1 MTDNNTIDWY
11 GKKLLTNSQLA
22 KHMSCKLTQLADKP
36 IEEQRFC
43 ALLLWAN
50 VYPTFVWDKKNMIAH
65 VDSLLSRAKSHK
77 PTQIAYANIDF
88 STFCNRISVNGVSR
102 TFWKIPDEGRVC
114 FESERLKI
122 DCEWSVNWMDG
133 NGCLVWK
140 WANFTF
146 NFDNDFT
153 SYKFSVNMENREF
166 SNKT

>member
-1 MTDNNTIDWY
+1 MTNNNTIDWN
-11 GKKLLTNSQLA
+11 GKKPLTNSQLA
-22 KHMSCKLTQLADKP
+22 KHMSCKLAQLAYKP

-50 VYPTFVWDKKNMIAH
+50 VYPTFVWDKKDMIAH

-88 STFCNRISVNGVSR
+88 SNSCSQISVNEISR
-102 TFWKIPDEGRVC
+102 ITWKIPDEGRVC

-122 DCEWSVNWMDG
+122 DCEWFKHW
-133 NGCLVWK
+133 GCLVWK

-146 NFDNDFT
+146 NFDDSN

-166 SNKT
+166 SNKMYFK